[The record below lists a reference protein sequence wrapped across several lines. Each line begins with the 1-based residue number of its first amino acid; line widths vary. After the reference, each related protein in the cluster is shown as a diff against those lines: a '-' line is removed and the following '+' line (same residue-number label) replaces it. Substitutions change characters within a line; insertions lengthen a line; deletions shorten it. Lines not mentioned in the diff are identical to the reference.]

1 MNLLALAGSSYEPTA
16 RGILYVVYEI
26 MWKLCYYVLLL
37 IDEVTRLFYK
47 VAGIHVS
54 DGVVENK
61 NMFEQLL
68 NQNVV
73 TGWYGIF
80 IAIAAALVIV
90 FSLVAIIKGMAS
102 NDEKKSIG
110 PILKNVG
117 LATLLLIILGPIAL
131 FLISLISNVAILIAG
146 IGGNDTISIAD
157 IIFNNSGN
165 LIEVYNGQFSKEI
178 TSFRD
183 LGNNFLYELMY
194 EPEEGVKEL
203 SFHWYIILLGGGFVL
218 YNLVCIVI
226 EIVKRIFNIIILY
239 IGSPFA
245 ISKMVMDDGKSF
257 KEWQAK
263 FFYEFTLFLAQMGTF
278 MIFVALVNVLNNIDF
293 EALTSSGSSSDDILV
308 DPGIIEPEPG
318 ESEVVE
324 TATYSLLNG
333 VGRTL
338 IIMAAVSVTRSSAT
352 MLANLLSAKESKTD
366 SLLESVLNKLSSRGG
381 QPSVRTRTITKNTTT
396 TKRET
401 LFVEANPIGG
411 SKSEGG
417 YSPSMSGG
425 RNDKLSGANHS
436 TTINQHVTVENRFT
450 STNNITNRTSREGV
464 AKGSYSSGNVS
475 PGNVYINATRSVEP
489 AGSKETFKF
498 MDAATS
504 KAATNIVKEYG
515 KASVGLTNAIN
526 SGDNTILQKSL
537 SEYTK
542 AYAKEAEILSD
553 NYRKFE
559 TKASASMKSEISN
572 QTKQELKN
580 ITNAY
585 RKAQMDYNK
594 TATKLNQY
602 AGERMSTADA
612 LKMKEKADKQRERLM
627 SASNKAAQFYENQKK
642 GE

>member
-37 IDEVTRLFYK
+37 IDEVAKLFYK
-47 VAGIHVS
+47 VAGINVN

-61 NMFEQLL
+61 NMFDQLL

-90 FSLVAIIKGMAS
+90 FSLVAVIKGMAS
-102 NDEKKSIG
+102 SDEKKSIG

-117 LATLLLIILGPIAL
+117 LATILLIILGPIAL

-146 IGGNDTISIAD
+146 IGGNNTISIAD

-165 LIEVYNGQFSKEI
+165 LLTVYNEHFTKEI

-183 LGNNFLYELMY
+183 LGNGFLYELMY
-194 EPEEGVKEL
+194 EPKEGATAQL
-203 SFHWYIILLGGGFVL
+203 DFHWYIVLLGGGFVL

-245 ISKMVMDDGKSF
+245 ISKMVLDDGKSF

-278 MIFVALVNVLNNIDF
+278 MIFVALINVLNNIDF
-293 EALTSSGSSSDDILV
+293 EALASSGDSTGDDMLI
-308 DPGIIEPEPG
+308 DPGIVEPEPDA
-318 ESEVVE
+318 SEPVVE
-324 TATYSLLNG
+324 TTYSLLNG

-352 MLANLLSAKESKTD
+352 MLATLLSSKESKTEN
-366 SLLESVLNKLSSRGG
+366 LLESVLTKISTRGM
-381 QPSVRTRTITKNTTT
+381 QPSARTRTITKNTTT

-401 LFVEANPIGG
+401 VFVEAVGANSSRG
-411 SKSEGG
+411 EGAH
-417 YSPSMSGG
+417 SSGG
-425 RNDKLSGANHS
+425 KSSGLGGTGNV
-436 TTINQHVTVENRFT
+436 TINQNVNVSNKFT
-450 STNNITNRTSREGV
+450 SNNSITNRDSREGIQ
-464 AKGSYSSGNVS
+464 KGSYGSEKLA
-475 PGNVYINATRSVEP
+475 PGNVYINATRSIEP

-498 MDAATS
+498 MDEATS

-515 KASVGLTNAIN
+515 KASSGLTNAIN
-526 SGDNTILQKSL
+526 SGDNTILQKP
-537 SEYTK
+537 
-542 AYAKEAEILSD
+542 D
-553 NYRKFE
+553 
-559 TKASASMKSEISN
+559 
-572 QTKQELKN
+572 
-580 ITNAY
+580 
-585 RKAQMDYNK
+585 
-594 TATKLNQY
+594 TALQ
-602 AGERMSTADA
+602 S
-612 LKMKEKADKQRERLM
+612 
-627 SASNKAAQFYENQKK
+627 FYIR
-642 GE
+642 